1 MDIAR
6 DVRTVRFLPA
16 YFSTISH
23 LLSLLS
29 QDEPSISE
37 IVQSV
42 GTDQSLTSRLLTI
55 VNSPAYGAVRQIG
68 SIDEAVIR
76 VGLIGLRNLTLAVS
90 MNDITGGAR
99 RKEWSH
105 SLYVAHVSDILSRKV
120 KLNREAQRFAYVT
133 GLLHDIGKLFLSRR
147 YMMEYQ
153 NVQAL
158 VNNGLSL
165 QEAER
170 NIFGYDHAAVSGM
183 LLSAWD
189 VPPSIVEAIRRHH
202 EPDQNALATLVYY
215 AQKIIAWAE
224 LPPDKRDPIPGLALA
239 DADLAWVCTEANEK
253 VREME
258 HIIH

>member
-23 LLSLLS
+23 LLALLS
-29 QDEPSISE
+29 QDEPSIPE

-68 SIDEAVIR
+68 SIDEAVVR

-99 RKEWSH
+99 KKEWSH
-105 SLYVAHVSDILSRKV
+105 SLAVANVADILSRKV
-120 KLNREAQRFAYVT
+120 RVNRDAQRFAYVT

-153 NVQAL
+153 NVLAL
-158 VNNGLSL
+158 VNNGMPLPD
-165 QEAER
+165 AEK

-183 LLSAWD
+183 LLSVWD
-189 VPPSIVEAIRRHH
+189 VPPIIVDAIRRHH
-202 EPDQNALATLVYY
+202 DPEQNPLAAVVYY
-215 AQKIIAWAE
+215 AQKIICWKE
-224 LPPDKRDPIPGLALA
+224 LPAEKRTPISGLGLG
-239 DADLAWVCTEANEK
+239 DTDLAWVCAEADAK

-258 HIIH
+258 NLIH